1 MVHTGTHFLLFVEA
15 DNAELKRSVR
25 QAHSAYRDHLEKGK
39 EEKERKREEAR
50 KKKESSERAQREK
63 QKLVQ
68 QKETLAKSEEEL
80 NEEEVKIRADVEA
93 ADELLKE
100 ATAKLNSAHETK
112 PLNKQSVTC
121 PDDVGNCYY
130 QERKCNE
137 TDKIWN
143 KQKSLDKTTHK
154 LLDEA
159 LHRKGEPDKRRKTT
173 AEQKCPKKVK
183 K

>member
-1 MVHTGTHFLLFVEA
+1 M
-15 DNAELKRSVR
+15 
-25 QAHSAYRDHLEKGK
+25 
-39 EEKERKREEAR
+39 
-50 KKKESSERAQREK
+50 
-63 QKLVQ
+63 Q

-80 NEEEVKIRADVEA
+80 NEEVKIRADVEA

-100 ATAKLNSAHETK
+100 ATAKLNSALETK
-112 PLNKQSVTC
+112 PLNKQSVT
-121 PDDVGNCYY
+121 VA
-130 QERKCNE
+130 QMTLE
-137 TDKIWN
+137 TATTKRENAMKQLDKIWN

-173 AEQKCPKKVK
+173 AEQRCLKKVK

>member
-1 MVHTGTHFLLFVEA
+1 M
-15 DNAELKRSVR
+15 
-25 QAHSAYRDHLEKGK
+25 
-39 EEKERKREEAR
+39 
-50 KKKESSERAQREK
+50 
-63 QKLVQ
+63 Q

-80 NEEEVKIRADVEA
+80 SEEEVKIRADVEA

-100 ATAKLNSAHETK
+100 ATAKLNSALETK
-112 PLNKQSVTC
+112 PLNKQSVT
-121 PDDVGNCYY
+121 VA
-130 QERKCNE
+130 QMMLE
-137 TDKIWN
+137 TVTTKRENSMKQLDKIWN

-173 AEQKCPKKVK
+173 AEQRCPKKVK

>member
-1 MVHTGTHFLLFVEA
+1 M
-15 DNAELKRSVR
+15 
-25 QAHSAYRDHLEKGK
+25 
-39 EEKERKREEAR
+39 
-50 KKKESSERAQREK
+50 
-63 QKLVQ
+63 
-68 QKETLAKSEEEL
+68 
-80 NEEEVKIRADVEA
+80 KIRADVEA

-100 ATAKLNSAHETK
+100 ATAKLNSALETK
-112 PLNKQSVTC
+112 PLNKQSVT
-121 PDDVGNCYY
+121 VA
-130 QERKCNE
+130 QMMLETATTKRKCNE

-173 AEQKCPKKVK
+173 AEQRCPKKVK